1 MTVNAKS
8 ETMRARCVQRRA
20 RDTVDVL
27 PRGARRVC
35 LWLWPLC
42 VRESD
47 PRRVGENRA
56 SYFRLVL
63 PETHI

>member
-1 MTVNAKS
+1 
-8 ETMRARCVQRRA
+8 MRARCVQRRA

-35 LWLWPLC
+35 LWLMLWLWP